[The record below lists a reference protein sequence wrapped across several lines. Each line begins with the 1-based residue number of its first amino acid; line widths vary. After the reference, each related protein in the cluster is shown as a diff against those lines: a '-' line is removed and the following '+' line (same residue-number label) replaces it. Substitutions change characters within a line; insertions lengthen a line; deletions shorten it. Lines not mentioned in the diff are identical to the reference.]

1 MNSII
6 NAHDNVDTKRDT
18 KSHRIYEKHPNLMF
32 GIILLI
38 WGTFILF
45 FNVFIG
51 NDTIL
56 DNYVLYACSNYD
68 LVH

>member
-38 WGTFILF
+38 WGTFILCF
-45 FNVFIG
+45 
-51 NDTIL
+51 
-56 DNYVLYACSNYD
+56 
-68 LVH
+68 HRK